1 MKRYKNHPELA
12 HAWANG
18 LSKDGKC
25 GTMYFE
31 GDRIYSYGSHYEIA
45 RLVEA
50 PNGLRFAFI
59 NSNGYGNATAK
70 HTNHVRHAIPLDVR
84 VVDVPFFL
92 SGSGGWSRYQYFDE
106 RRMIETVQNI
116 MQQVE
121 QLVQSQL
128 RARDQYYHFIH
139 AQRRLADVVVLCE
152 SFEERI
158 PKLPPDWDKAEAKA
172 ALLRDTKEQRE
183 RERQEKQRQAELEK
197 LERWLKGERV
207 GPLYNVPIHL
217 RFTDASQDWIET
229 TKGARVRT
237 DMALG
242 MLVKLKTRQASK
254 GDKLDGYTLL
264 GYDEHEVTI
273 GCHKIGWDVI
283 DNFFKKV

>member
-1 MKRYKNHPELA
+1 MKRYRNHSELA

-18 LSKDGKC
+18 LSMNGKC
-25 GTMYFE
+25 STMYFE
-31 GDRIYSYGSHYEIA
+31 DDRIYSYGSHYEIA
-45 RLVEA
+45 RLVAA

-59 NSNGYGNATAK
+59 NSNGYGKATAK
-70 HTNHVRHAIPLDVR
+70 HTNHVFHAIPQDIREVF
-84 VVDVPFFL
+84 VPFLRRPL
-92 SGSGGWSRYQYFDE
+92 SGSQYFEKTMLPDIVPIMMQEVDE
-106 RRMIETVQNI
+106 LIQK
-116 MQQVE
+116 
-121 QLVQSQL
+121 QL
-128 RARDQYYHFIH
+128 RARDNYYYFGN
-139 AQRRLADVVVLCE
+139 AQRRLADVVVVCE
-152 SFEERI
+152 SFNIPI

-172 ALLRDTKEQRE
+172 ALLRDTKEQRD

-207 GPLYNVPIHL
+207 GPLYNVPVHL

-283 DNFFKKV
+283 DKLFVAENKV

>member
-1 MKRYKNHPELA
+1 MKRYRNISELA

-18 LSKDGKC
+18 LSMDGKC

-31 GDRIYSYGSHYEIA
+31 DDRIYSYGSHYEIA
-45 RLVEA
+45 RLVAA

-59 NSNGYGNATAK
+59 NSNGYGKSTAK
-70 HTNHVRHAIPLDVR
+70 HTNHVFHAIPQDIREVF
-84 VVDVPFFL
+84 VPFLRRPL
-92 SGSGGWSRYQYFDE
+92 SGSQYFEKTMLPDIVPIMMQE
-106 RRMIETVQNI
+106 IE
-116 MQQVE
+116 E
-121 QLVQSQL
+121 LVQSQL
-128 RARDQYYHFIH
+128 RARDNYYYFGN
-139 AQRRLADVVVLCE
+139 AQRRLADVVVVCE
-152 SFEERI
+152 SFNVQI

-172 ALLRDTKEQRE
+172 ALLRDTKEQRD

-217 RFTDASQDWIET
+217 RFSGDGQWIET
-229 TKGARVRT
+229 TKGAAVWKET
-237 DMALG
+237 ALA
-242 MLVKLKTRQASK
+242 MLDRLKSRQASK

-264 GYDEHEVTI
+264 EYDDKEVTI

-283 DNFFKKV
+283 DKLFKVEAAV